1 MPAGW
6 KILKSFLII
15 ALFPQKAESRLEA
28 GRAVSV
34 RTRSELNQ
42 QAENLETEIRQLEAR
57 IAEEKK
63 EAAKV
68 EEIIENSGEKII

>member
-1 MPAGW
+1 M
-6 KILKSFLII
+6 
-15 ALFPQKAESRLEA
+15 EA

-34 RTRSELNQ
+34 MTRSELNQ

-68 EEIIENSGEKII
+68 EEIIENSGKKFISRCL

>member
-1 MPAGW
+1 MEDS
-6 KILKSFLII
+6 KEFLDYCFI
-15 ALFPQKAESRLEA
+15 PQKAESRLEA

-57 IAEEKK
+57 ISEEKK

-68 EEIIENSGEKII
+68 EEIIENSGEKIM

>member
-1 MPAGW
+1 
-6 KILKSFLII
+6 
-15 ALFPQKAESRLEA
+15 
-28 GRAVSV
+28 VSV

-42 QAENLETEIRQLEAR
+42 QAENLETEIQQLEAR

-68 EEIIENSGEKII
+68 EEIIENSGGKLTVNSHIK

>member
-1 MPAGW
+1 M
-6 KILKSFLII
+6 
-15 ALFPQKAESRLEA
+15 EA

-68 EEIIENSGEKII
+68 EEIIEKSIKLYISRYI